1 MKKISNEQLNKVKGG
16 YNGALEYTPVQN
28 GKEHTD
34 TLWTKHDVYNP
45 AGNQYDRSKQ

>member
-1 MKKISNEQLNKVKGG
+1 MEKLSKEQLNKVKGG

-34 TLWTKHDVYNP
+34 TTPNP
-45 AGNQYDRSKQ
+45 KP